1 MSLRPELLVVEG
13 LDLLMHVALAI
24 RVEDLRRVLDKLPI
38 LLELRGLRRVLD
50 ILHILVGWLQ
60 RRV

>member
-1 MSLRPELLVVEG
+1 
-13 LDLLMHVALAI
+13 
-24 RVEDLRRVLDKLPI
+24 LRRVLDKLPI
-38 LLELRGLRRVLD
+38 LLELRGLWRVLD